1 MSIDQQLVIN
11 LNLLSSKYL
20 YHFTLHNHFILLQD
34 HNITMTASSS
44 QFYRAGDERPKSEKF
59 LQFMK
64 EKKAS
69 QCFSRRGSLKS
80 SRTTTQSLTIGTKV
94 TFACDESSMDPTI
107 YNLAVV
113 KLADTISHED
123 RKAFVVKLAGE
134 LESRQDETSTIQN
147 NSESAISEETRN
159 GVQQANSFLPENEYH
174 VARSYQYSK
183 PFPRLSISQRLV
195 RAARYTEFVERNSF
209 PECRDRE
216 ESRYDNCEYDM
227 DDLNSESA
235 GDSPVDID
243 TQINRPTQPL
253 KISERLKKA
262 SEYAEF
268 ATDTIASYKAKQQ
281 TVYLSTSCGEQEVEM
296 TSTSQISSSSNKG
309 VRVQRQE
316 IMANEIDEVWA
327 ITADSCNTYNEEQAS
342 PENDGFVLPRNNL
355 KKKKTLS
362 TKDSSSLDEMPLSM
376 KMSDPHFSDSDSIL
390 FKKSSAEA
398 SRSVSTTEP
407 SVKVSLALIEKIRIE
422 DGNSVPDIE
431 VKIKDSISAAKSD
444 PISLDNSCASETN
457 TKTEMLVAEKVHI
470 DRGEDPIPHNRANPT
485 PDRDPKWKL
494 KPALKML
501 SVVLLGKDIDDDD
514 VKPAPCSSVHVD
526 SDLIDECS
534 MITTDI

>member
-1 MSIDQQLVIN
+1 
-11 LNLLSSKYL
+11 
-20 YHFTLHNHFILLQD
+20 
-34 HNITMTASSS
+34 
-44 QFYRAGDERPKSEKF
+44 
-59 LQFMK
+59 
-64 EKKAS
+64 
-69 QCFSRRGSLKS
+69 
-80 SRTTTQSLTIGTKV
+80 
-94 TFACDESSMDPTI
+94 MDPTI

-390 FKKSSAEA
+390 FK
-398 SRSVSTTEP
+398 TYQ
-407 SVKVSLALIEKIRIE
+407 
-422 DGNSVPDIE
+422 
-431 VKIKDSISAAKSD
+431 
-444 PISLDNSCASETN
+444 
-457 TKTEMLVAEKVHI
+457 KT
-470 DRGEDPIPHNRANPT
+470 RFP
-485 PDRDPKWKL
+485 
-494 KPALKML
+494 
-501 SVVLLGKDIDDDD
+501 
-514 VKPAPCSSVHVD
+514 
-526 SDLIDECS
+526 
-534 MITTDI
+534 

>member
-1 MSIDQQLVIN
+1 
-11 LNLLSSKYL
+11 
-20 YHFTLHNHFILLQD
+20 
-34 HNITMTASSS
+34 MTAC
-44 QFYRAGDERPKSEKF
+44 DDRPKSEKF

-80 SRTTTQSLTIGTKV
+80 SRTTTQSLPIGTKV

-107 YNLAVV
+107 SNLALV

-123 RKAFVVKLAGE
+123 RKAFVAKLAGE

-147 NSESAISEETRN
+147 NSESAILEETRS
-159 GVQQANSFLPENEYH
+159 GVQQANSFLSENEYH

-183 PFPRLSISQRLV
+183 PFPRLSISQRLM

-216 ESRYDNCEYDM
+216 ESRYDNCEDDM
-227 DDLNSESA
+227 DESA

-281 TVYLSTSCGEQEVEM
+281 PVYLSTSCGEQDEET
-296 TSTSQISSSSNKG
+296 TSTSQINSSSNKG
-309 VRVQRQE
+309 IRVQRQE
-316 IMANEIDEVWA
+316 IMAKEIDEVRA

-342 PENDGFVLPRNNL
+342 PENEGCVLPRNNL
-355 KKKKTLS
+355 KRKETLS

-376 KMSDPHFSDSDSIL
+376 KMSEPHFSDSDSIL
-390 FKKSSAEA
+390 LKTSSAEA

-431 VKIKDSISAAKSD
+431 VKIKDSISTAKSN

-470 DRGEDPIPHNRANPT
+470 DRGEDPIPHNRADPT

-494 KPALKML
+494 KPTLKML

-534 MITTDI
+534 MLTTDI